1 MKKNIRIRPIRQ
13 SDNIDLAKVIRKSL
27 EEYGENKPGTVYTDP
42 TTDDLYSLFRDPRS
56 FYFVAEDEGKII
68 GGCGIF
74 PTKGLPEGYGELVKL
89 YLDKNYRGL
98 GLGKLLME
106 KCFDASKELSYS
118 HLYLESIPA
127 LNQAVYLYE
136 KMGFEK
142 IDHRIGDS
150 GHFACDLWMVKELK
164 VKSRKV

>member
-1 MKKNIRIRPIRQ
+1 MNNSINIRPIQQ
-13 SDNIDLAKVIRKSL
+13 SDNAELAKVIRTSL

-42 TTDDLYSLFRDPRS
+42 TTDDLYLLFQALNSL
-56 FYFVAEDEGKII
+56 YFVAEDEGKII
-68 GGCGIF
+68 GGCGIY
-74 PTKGLPEGYGELVKL
+74 PTKGLPKNYGELVKL

-106 KCFDASKELSYS
+106 KCFVASKELSYT
-118 HLYLESIPA
+118 HLYLESIPV
-127 LNQAVYLYE
+127 LNQAVHLYE

-150 GHFACDLWMVKELK
+150 GHFACDLWMLKEL
-164 VKSRKV
+164 

>member
-1 MKKNIRIRPIRQ
+1 MIKSISIRPIQQ
-13 SDNIDLAKVIRKSL
+13 SDNVELAKVIRNSL

-42 TTDDLYSLFRDPRS
+42 TTDDLYSLFQIPKG
-56 FYFVAEDEGKII
+56 FYFVAEVKDEAI

-74 PTKGLPEGYGELVKL
+74 PTKGLPQGYGELVKL

-106 KCFDASKELSYS
+106 KCFAASRKLNYT

-127 LNQAVYLYE
+127 LNQAVHLYE

-142 IDHRIGDS
+142 IDHRIGES
-150 GHFACDLWMVKELK
+150 GHFA
-164 VKSRKV
+164 

>member
-1 MKKNIRIRPIRQ
+1 MKNSISLRPIQQ
-13 SDNIDLAKVIRKSL
+13 SDNEELAKVIRTSL

-42 TTDDLYSLFRDPRS
+42 TTDDLNSLFQAPKS
-56 FYFVAEDEGKII
+56 VYFVAEDEGKII
-68 GGCGIF
+68 GGCGIY
-74 PTKGLPEGYGELVKL
+74 PTKGLPKAYGELVKL
-89 YLDKNYRGL
+89 YLHKNYRGL

-106 KCFDASKELSYS
+106 KSFSASKEMNYT

-127 LNQAVYLYE
+127 LNQAVHLYE

-150 GHFACDLWMVKELK
+150 GHFACDLWMVKEL
-164 VKSRKV
+164 

>member
-1 MKKNIRIRPIRQ
+1 MEKGINIRLIKE
-13 SDNIDLAKVIRKSL
+13 SDNVELAKVIRTSL

-42 TTDDLYSLFRDPRS
+42 TTDDLYSLFQAQNS
-56 FYFVAEDEGKII
+56 CYFVAVDQGKII

-89 YLDKNYRGL
+89 YLDKNYRGI
-98 GLGKLLME
+98 GLGKELME
-106 KCFDASKELSYS
+106 RSFEASNEMNYT

-150 GHFACDLWMVKELK
+150 GHFACDLWMVKEL
-164 VKSRKV
+164 

>member
-1 MKKNIRIRPIRQ
+1 MQNITIRSIKE
-13 SDNIDLAKVIRKSL
+13 SDNPKIASVIRKSL

-42 TTDDLYSLFRDPRS
+42 TTDDLYFLFQTPKS
-56 FYFVAEDEGKII
+56 FYLVAEDDGKVV

-89 YLDKNYRGL
+89 YLDRVYRSL

-106 KCFDASKELSYS
+106 KSIEYSKEMNYT

-127 LNQAVYLYE
+127 LNQAVDLYE

-142 IDHRIGDS
+142 INQRIGDS
-150 GHFACDLWMVKELK
+150 GHFACNLWMVKKL
-164 VKSRKV
+164 

>member
-1 MKKNIRIRPIRQ
+1 MKSNIIIRPIQQ
-13 SDNIDLAKVIRKSL
+13 SDNTELAKVIRKSL

-42 TTDDLYSLFRDPRS
+42 TTDNLYSLFQAPKS
-56 FYFVAEDEGKII
+56 CYFVAVDKGKII
-68 GGCGIF
+68 GGCGIY

-106 KCFDASKELSYS
+106 KSVEASKEMNYT

-127 LNQAVYLYE
+127 LNQAVHLYE

-150 GHFACDLWMVKELK
+150 GHFACNLWMVKEL
-164 VKSRKV
+164 